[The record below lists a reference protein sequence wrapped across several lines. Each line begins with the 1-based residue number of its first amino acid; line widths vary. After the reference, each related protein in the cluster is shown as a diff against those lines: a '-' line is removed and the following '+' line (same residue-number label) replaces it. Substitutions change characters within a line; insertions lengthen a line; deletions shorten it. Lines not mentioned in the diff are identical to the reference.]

1 MQWLYLVG
9 LLVAIGCLV
18 LVDFKFKLAF
28 FHDLKR
34 TASTLLIAIWLFIA
48 WDIFGIR
55 LGIFFHG
62 GSDYTLPFRIVPE
75 FPIEEL
81 FFLFLLTYVSLLVY
95 RFVEKRSA

>member
-1 MQWLYLVG
+1 MQWFYLLG
-9 LLVAIGCLV
+9 LVIAITCLV

-34 TASTLLIAIWLFIA
+34 TAVTLLISIWLFIA

-62 GSDYTLPFRIVPE
+62 DSQYALPFRIIPE

-81 FFLFLLTYVSLLVY
+81 FFLFLLTYVALLVY